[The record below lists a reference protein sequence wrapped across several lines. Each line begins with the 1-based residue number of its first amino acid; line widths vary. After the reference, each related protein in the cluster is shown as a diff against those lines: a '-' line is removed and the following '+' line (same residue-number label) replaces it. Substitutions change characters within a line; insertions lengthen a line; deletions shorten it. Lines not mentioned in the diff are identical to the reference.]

1 MPPKRPQSHK
11 VADIALGCVV
21 EVFRSQNWIVE
32 EMNRDYGEDLHV
44 RIVKG
49 EVVTPYVFYVQ
60 VKGTGSLSRY
70 RTKDGKCIKYPF
82 EGWRLRYWADFWEPV
97 VVAVWDS
104 LTREIYWEIAQDA
117 EDPEGATRRSHLL
130 IPLDNKLD
138 AQGLA
143 RIKNRTL
150 KRHRR
155 FENEKAGASVLVER
169 LEELL
174 GVSISYDPQGGILIV
189 GDPDGGATMT
199 VFGKYAEWLERRASE
214 LGITPDD
221 LVNDALS
228 VGLPVIESLLDGK
241 ELVITD
247 SQGRVEQ
254 RWNSVDEFFRYI
266 DRREEVQGFDD

>member
-1 MPPKRPQSHK
+1 M
-11 VADIALGCVV
+11 
-21 EVFRSQNWIVE
+21 FRSQNWIVE

-44 RIVKG
+44 RIVKD

-60 VKGTGSLSRY
+60 VKGAGSLSRY
-70 RTKDGKCIKYPF
+70 RTRDGKYIKYPF

-104 LTREIYWEIAQDA
+104 LTGAIYWEIAQDA
-117 EDPEGATRRSHLL
+117 EVPEGAKRRSHLL

-138 AQGLA
+138 AEGLV

-174 GVSISYDPQGGILIV
+174 GVSISYDPQGGMLIV
-189 GDPDGGATMT
+189 GDPGGGATMT
-199 VFGKYAEWLERRASE
+199 VFGKYAEWLARRASE
-214 LGITPDD
+214 LGVTPDD

-228 VGLPVIESLLDGK
+228 VGLPVIESLLDG
-241 ELVITD
+241 EEIVTTD

-254 RWNSVDEFFRYI
+254 RWTSVDEFFRYI
-266 DRREEVQGFDD
+266 DRREEAQGIDD